1 MFIFSGNPLK
11 ADTESTDL
19 QVIIKH
25 VIFSLQFYRGE
36 FHDNSCQ
43 NLYGNKIK
51 LSQSPCLPTGQ
62 TNVKADGM
70 NFYGK
75 AFEYA
80 LAT

>member
-51 LSQSPCLPTGQ
+51 
-62 TNVKADGM
+62 
-70 NFYGK
+70 
-75 AFEYA
+75 A